1 MTTYPSISGTAQ
13 IGLTLTALTGGIQA
27 PISYQWN
34 RAGAPISGATGS
46 TYVPVAADVGNTLT
60 VKIGSTRAATS
71 AVKAAAV
78 PMGINLA
85 GPEFGGTV
93 LPGVYNVDY
102 TFPTDAEL
110 QYYQSKGLTL
120 VRLPLQWERFQH
132 SLFSALDNAYVG
144 LVKTFVAQ
152 AAARGMKVI
161 LDVHNYCRYTMTT
174 PLSLTYSDGTAATGI
189 NVRGTADSSFNAAT
203 TPDLLSSYMTTFPGN
218 TKAVTITG
226 LTPSGNYTL
235 YLYGQNGF
243 VKDRGTT
250 FSITTGTGSPHSGS
264 NASTVNASG
273 TAYVLN
279 ANYVIFDVTA
289 DVTGTLVISYRAN
302 PVTAWDGAYAGAN
315 AEGDLN
321 GLQLNGPLP
330 SAATL
335 DVSFTGGSAHAL
347 TILGAYTGDGVGT
360 PAWNGLIRSVS
371 GASSSLTYSNGTAAT
386 GIAISFVSDS
396 AEVHSTT
403 PDLLSSS
410 IYSSGSTKTVT
421 LTGLVPSGS
430 YVLYMYGQNGSFK
443 DRGTTFSIMQG
454 SGSPASGSNASTVNA
469 AGTTYVLNT
478 NYVIFNVTADVTGTL
493 VISYTANPVTAWDGA
508 YAGANTIG
516 ELNALQLIPV
526 VKTLDIN
533 FSGAL
538 HGITILGAYTGDG
551 IGSPTWN
558 NLFPSNMC
566 PIGSPQVPY
575 AAFADLWTKLAG
587 AFKGQ
592 PGIYG
597 YDIMNEPHDMGGGN
611 VWPTAAQAAVNAIR
625 AVDKN
630 TLIIVEGDGYAGSL
644 LWNNLNANLN
654 IIDPSNNLMYEAHC
668 YFDPNGY
675 VQTYSQIG
683 GYPTMGV
690 DAIQPFLGWLK
701 KNNFRGYVGEY
712 GIPNNDAPWLLVLD
726 LFLAAVKG
734 AGLPGTYWAG
744 GPWWGSYTLSCE
756 PTAVPMGGT
765 DAVQMSI
772 LKKYPPYG
780 R

>member
-315 AEGDLN
+315 
-321 GLQLNGPLP
+321 
-330 SAATL
+330 
-335 DVSFTGGSAHAL
+335 
-347 TILGAYTGDGVGT
+347 
-360 PAWNGLIRSVS
+360 
-371 GASSSLTYSNGTAAT
+371 
-386 GIAISFVSDS
+386 
-396 AEVHSTT
+396 
-403 PDLLSSS
+403 
-410 IYSSGSTKTVT
+410 
-421 LTGLVPSGS
+421 
-430 YVLYMYGQNGSFK
+430 
-443 DRGTTFSIMQG
+443 
-454 SGSPASGSNASTVNA
+454 
-469 AGTTYVLNT
+469 
-478 NYVIFNVTADVTGTL
+478 
-493 VISYTANPVTAWDGA
+493 
-508 YAGANTIG
+508 TIG